1 MINHTSQMVRGINSP
16 NYSSGIC
23 AAAAASAATKE
34 LLLSSSS
41 KEICIRSLS
50 DNSISYLSVIKS
62 SDVMS
67 IGVSVSY
74 ETAPMP
80 GLPVILVTVSQI
92 EINDIPEEAV
102 MDLNYVGLY
111 MMPGVGIGMATV
123 TTEGFYNNK
132 PAISKQSQE
141 LIMRAVADVC
151 RAADTVPILL
161 ISISIKQG
169 TYTKTAMDTKAGV
182 VYGGSIWGAG
192 YIVDLVSDIDI
203 VENIFRD
210 MKRQHTIGVRNAIL
224 FPGFKNEKYLQTQ
237 FKIQVT
243 EKINCNNYLG
253 AALDLAAYVGMDSV
267 LIAGNVGKLIRLA
280 SGVMVTSSR
289 IADSKKEVIATHLA
303 LCGGQYSQL
312 RAVLGANNINEIL
325 RLLVKWGLMKNV
337 MASISQEVEK
347 HLKERIGG
355 NMKYAVVMFSDEY
368 GVVLKT
374 SMAEDIVMKVTREQF
389 SLSTNA
395 KLK

>member
-1 MINHTSQMVRGINSP
+1 MINHASQMVRSVNTP

-34 LLLSSSS
+34 ILLSSSS
-41 KEICIRSLS
+41 KEISIRSLN
-50 DNSISYLSVIKS
+50 DNSLSTIKVVKS

-67 IGVSVSY
+67 MGVSVSY

-92 EINDIPEEAV
+92 EITDIPEEAV
-102 MDLNYVGLY
+102 LDLNYTGLY

-123 TTEGFYNNK
+123 TTDGFYANK
-132 PAISKQSQE
+132 PAICKDSQE
-141 LIMRAVADVC
+141 LIMRAVEDVC

-169 TYTKTAMDTKAGV
+169 TYIKTMMDAKAGV
-182 VYGGSIWGAG
+182 VYGGSICGSG

-203 VENIFRD
+203 VENIFNDLRQ
-210 MKRQHTIGVRNAIL
+210 QHTRGVRNAIL
-224 FPGFKNEKYLQTQ
+224 FPGSKNEKYLQNQ
-237 FKIQVT
+237 LKIQVT
-243 EKINCNNYLG
+243 EKIICNNHIG
-253 AALDLAAYVGMDSV
+253 AALDLAGYVGMESV

-303 LCGGQYSQL
+303 LSGGQSSHI
-312 RAVLGANNINEIL
+312 RAVLAANNINEIL
-325 RLLVKWGLMKNV
+325 RLLNKWGLMQNV
-337 MASISQEVEK
+337 MASISKEVEN
-347 HLKERIGG
+347 HLRERIGG
-355 NMKYAVVMFSDEY
+355 NMRFAVVMFSDEY
-368 GVVLKT
+368 GIVLKT
-374 SMAEDIVMKVTREQF
+374 SQAEDIVMRVSREQF
-389 SLSTNA
+389 SLAT
-395 KLK
+395 KR

>member
-1 MINHTSQMVRGINSP
+1 MINHTSQMVRSINTP

-41 KEICIRSLS
+41 KEVCIRSLS
-50 DNSISYLSVIKS
+50 DNSISNINVIKS

-67 IGVSVSY
+67 MGVSVSY
-74 ETAPMP
+74 ETAQMS

-92 EINDIPEEAV
+92 DIKDIPEEAV
-102 MDLNYVGLY
+102 MDLHYVGLY

-123 TTEGFYNNK
+123 TTDGFYSNK
-132 PAISKQSQE
+132 PAISRESQE

-169 TYTKTAMDTKAGV
+169 TYNKTMMDTKAGV
-182 VYGGSIWGAG
+182 VYGGSIWGSG

-203 VENIFRD
+203 VENIFMD
-210 MKRQHTIGVRNAIL
+210 MKRQHALGVRNAIL
-224 FPGFKNEKYLQTQ
+224 FPGFKNEKYLQNQ
-237 FKIQVT
+237 FKIQVI

-253 AALDLAAYVGMDSV
+253 AALDLASYVGMESV
-267 LIAGNVGKLIRLA
+267 LIAGNAGKLIRLA

-303 LCGGQYSQL
+303 LCGGQSSQL
-312 RAVLGANNINEIL
+312 RAVLEANNINEIL
-325 RLLVKWGLMKNV
+325 RLLTKWGLMKNV
-337 MASISQEVEK
+337 MASISGEVEK
-347 HLKERIGG
+347 QLRERIDS

-374 SMAEDIVMKVTREQF
+374 SLAEEIVMKVSREQF
-389 SLSTNA
+389 SLAT
-395 KLK
+395 KR